1 MLCPILHMNSII
13 YVFPVKDEIYSMV
26 LLIFV
31 SEKIVITGTKVCE
44 HNCHHSPLVLMLKID
59 ITLTNKELKVVEII
73 VMSGLEEFSWENT
86 NSNKSKRV
94 YLPTV
99 KTSS

>member
-44 HNCHHSPLVLMLKID
+44 HN
-59 ITLTNKELKVVEII
+59 
-73 VMSGLEEFSWENT
+73 
-86 NSNKSKRV
+86 
-94 YLPTV
+94 
-99 KTSS
+99 